1 MKDRAVVIGVFL
13 GTFCSGIAIGLLLG
27 TGGDKQVDKLMS
39 QCNNQLQKENAPR
52 KTTCELTYKFVE
64 KK

>member
-1 MKDRAVVIGVFL
+1 MKDMTSILTLLGVL
-13 GTFCSGIAIGLLLG
+13 CGGIAIGFILN
-27 TGGDKQVDKLMS
+27 TGDKQVDKLMS

-52 KTTCELTYKFVE
+52 KTTCELTYKFLE

>member
-1 MKDRAVVIGVFL
+1 MNRPIVAAILLVAFFL
-13 GTFCSGIAIGLLLG
+13 GLLNGITIN
-27 TGGDKQVDKLMS
+27 TGDKLMS

-64 KK
+64 KKK

>member
-1 MKDRAVVIGVFL
+1 MNSPTVFAILLVAFFL
-13 GTFCSGIAIGLLLG
+13 GLL
-27 TGGDKQVDKLMS
+27 TGVPISTGDKQVDKLMS

>member
-1 MKDRAVVIGVFL
+1 MKDLASVGALL
-13 GTFCSGIAIGLLLG
+13 GILCGGIAIGLCMN
-27 TGGDKQVDKLMS
+27 TGDKQVDKLIS

-64 KK
+64 NK

>member
-1 MKDRAVVIGVFL
+1 MNRPIVA
-13 GTFCSGIAIGLLLG
+13 AILLGLLNG
-27 TGGDKQVDKLMS
+27 ITINTGDKLMS

-64 KK
+64 KKK

>member
-1 MKDRAVVIGVFL
+1 MRELTITSILVIAFFL
-13 GTFCSGIAIGLLLG
+13 GLLTGIPIS
-27 TGGDKQVDKLMS
+27 TEDKQVDKLMS

-64 KK
+64 KG